1 MQALISAKELH
12 ALLDQ
17 QNVKLLDASIS
28 FQIPSES
35 KKSPINGF
43 QTLTVLITTMTFVC
57 LIPLCRT

>member
-1 MQALISAKELH
+1 MQALISTKELH

-35 KKSPINGF
+35 KKNH
-43 QTLTVLITTMTFVC
+43 
-57 LIPLCRT
+57 R

>member
-17 QNVKLLDASIS
+17 QNVKLLDAS
-28 FQIPSES
+28 
-35 KKSPINGF
+35 NGF